1 MKGAVVQDEGGSKR
15 DMQTHRCAH
24 IDSHMHTQGHPGGF
38 KDRSCWTHP
47 HGDKGRGWQP
57 LHRGAQRGETHP
69 QETKSRETNPCTYP
83 CTGSHGDAV
92 THSKEESLS
101 PTQKKSLSHACMN
114 TEQLHTAVHYKR
126 PCHSQAHTCL
136 HEPSH
141 TGIIS
146 LPYQSLSLSQTQMHL
161 HINTRIHNLATSI
174 FLDSYCGSLRFCIP
188 QNPCSHNGVRH
199 AFTITFSASFACHP
213 PRPPPDG
220 ELLETWENLW
230 NCSGSHPEPS
240 IGSAL

>member
-1 MKGAVVQDEGGSKR
+1 MHIP
-15 DMQTHRCAH
+15 MHRVTWRCC
-24 IDSHMHTQGHPGGF
+24 HTQQGGV
-38 KDRSCWTHP
+38 
-47 HGDKGRGWQP
+47 
-57 LHRGAQRGETHP
+57 
-69 QETKSRETNPCTYP
+69 
-83 CTGSHGDAV
+83 AV
-92 THSKEESLS
+92 TH
-101 PTQKKSLSHACMN
+101 
-114 TEQLHTAVHYKR
+114 TEKVTIARLHEHRAIAHSRTLQR
-126 PCHSQAHTCL
+126 PCHSQAHTCS